1 MGRPGGTQL
10 EGRCRD
16 RLSRTCCKV
25 IYSRLNR
32 SSGQLLILST
42 GIRIKCKVKR
52 NFITETLR
60 ERATLKRAA
69 ATANR

>member
-1 MGRPGGTQL
+1 MGRLGRTQF

-25 IYSRLNR
+25 IYSRLYR

-42 GIRIKCKVKR
+42 GIRIKCKVKQVNR
-52 NFITETLR
+52 N
-60 ERATLKRAA
+60 
-69 ATANR
+69 